1 MRLRLS
7 IQHAWGAV
15 DWHSR
20 TARTSYRHPH
30 RYGGVSPHQKTVMT
44 IDNDQRR
51 ILHDIDATTP
61 ISESETD
68 WAVNAGY
75 AVLAEDGDIDLTN
88 EGRAL
93 LDAS

>member
-1 MRLRLS
+1 
-7 IQHAWGAV
+7 
-15 DWHSR
+15 
-20 TARTSYRHPH
+20 
-30 RYGGVSPHQKTVMT
+30 MT
-44 IDNDQRR
+44 ITSDQRR
-51 ILHDIDATTP
+51 ILRDIDATTP

-75 AVLAEDGDIDLTN
+75 AVLAEDGDVDLTN

>member
-1 MRLRLS
+1 
-7 IQHAWGAV
+7 
-15 DWHSR
+15 
-20 TARTSYRHPH
+20 
-30 RYGGVSPHQKTVMT
+30 MT

-51 ILHDIDATTP
+51 ILRDIDATTP

-75 AVLAEDGDIDLTN
+75 AVLAEDGDIDLTK

-93 LDAS
+93 LEAV

>member
-1 MRLRLS
+1 MPGAQSTGTLDPCARLTDTR
-7 IQHAWGAV
+7 IATVA
-15 DWHSR
+15 
-20 TARTSYRHPH
+20 YPH
-30 RYGGVSPHQKTVMT
+30 TQKTAMT
-44 IDNDQRR
+44 ITSDQRR
-51 ILHDIDATTP
+51 ILRDIDATTS
-61 ISESETD
+61 ITESETD